1 MNSQLSSLS
10 KPNRYVVRVIL
21 LNLFSLGIGGIL
33 VGSFLPMLR
42 ADYGLSYSTGGL
54 LVSAFNIGTMG
65 AGLLA
70 GFLPIFLGRKHSF
83 FLLSLTEGIGFLL
96 IVLTGQP
103 VALFF
108 AFMIVGMARGAGT
121 NYGNGVAN
129 ELSADNSSLLN
140 LINAMF
146 ALGALVCPF
155 LLLGCN
161 RFGPHGWKLA
171 AVIAAALGLISSAAM
186 LPMTL
191 GNAPA
196 QGGKPDFGFLHS
208 RLFWV
213 TVALVFSYMCVESS
227 IIGWIV
233 SFFSDSGAAS
243 ESFSLLLNGLLWLA
257 ILAGRFG
264 CTALSARMSSA
275 RLLLILT
282 AGMVVF
288 FALLMVL
295 HSLPLMILATLGFG
309 LAVSGMY
316 ATGLGN
322 AGVVFNRYPVALG
335 FFMVFTGL
343 GSICFPSIVGAVAD
357 WTNIRTGMLV
367 LFFPLALQ
375 LVCVIAN
382 LSVSKRENG

>member
-10 KPNRYVVRVIL
+10 KSNRYVVRVIL

-171 AVIAAALGLISSAAM
+171 AVIAAALGLISSATM

-282 AGMVVF
+282 VGMVVF

-335 FFMVFTGL
+335 FFMFFTGL

>member
-1 MNSQLSSLS
+1 MNSQLFSLS
-10 KPNRYVVRVIL
+10 KSNRYVVRVIL

-275 RLLLILT
+275 RMLLILT
-282 AGMVVF
+282 VGMVVF

-335 FFMVFTGL
+335 FFMFFTGL

-375 LVCVIAN
+375 LVCVLAN

>member
-1 MNSQLSSLS
+1 MNRLFSSLS
-10 KPNRYVVRVIL
+10 KQNRYVVYVIL
-21 LNLFSLGIGGIL
+21 FNLFSLGIGGIL

-83 FLLSLTEGIGFLL
+83 SLLSLTEAIGFLL

-103 VALFF
+103 AALFA
-108 AFMIVGMARGAGT
+108 AFLIVGMARGAGT
-121 NYGNGVAN
+121 NYGNGIAN

-155 LLLGCN
+155 MLLGCN
-161 RFGPHGWKLA
+161 QFGPHGWKLS
-171 AVIAAALGLISSAAM
+171 AVIAAALGLISAVSM
-186 LPMTL
+186 LPMKL

-196 QGGKPDFGFLHS
+196 QGGKPDFGFLKS
-208 RLFWV
+208 RLFWI
-213 TVALVFSYMCVESS
+213 TVALVFSYMCVV
-227 IIGWIV
+227 GWIV

-257 ILAGRFG
+257 ILIGRFG
-264 CTALSARMSSA
+264 CTALSARMPSS
-275 RLLLILT
+275 RLLLMLSV
-282 AGMVVF
+282 GMALF
-288 FALLMVL
+288 FAALMVL
-295 HSLPLMILATLGFG
+295 HSLPLMILATIGFG

-335 FFMVFTGL
+335 FFMFFTGL
-343 GSICFPSIVGAVAD
+343 GSIFFPSIVGAVAD
-357 WTNIRTGMLV
+357 LTNIRTGMLV
-367 LFFPLALQ
+367 LLLPLALQ
-375 LVCVIAN
+375 LVCAIAN
-382 LSVSKRENG
+382 LSVSKQDTV

>member
-1 MNSQLSSLS
+1 MNSQLFSLS
-10 KPNRYVVRVIL
+10 KSNRYVVRVIL

-42 ADYGLSYSTGGL
+42 ADYRLSYSTGGL

-282 AGMVVF
+282 VGMVVF

-335 FFMVFTGL
+335 FFMFFTGL

>member
-146 ALGALVCPF
+146 ALGALVCPV

-171 AVIAAALGLISSAAM
+171 AVIAAALGLISSATM

-282 AGMVVF
+282 VGMVVF

-335 FFMVFTGL
+335 FFMFFTGL

>member
-1 MNSQLSSLS
+1 MNSQLSSLA

-33 VGSFLPMLR
+33 VGSFLPMLL

-282 AGMVVF
+282 VGMVVF

-335 FFMVFTGL
+335 FFMFFTGL